1 MKRSI
6 IIISLVLLILLVGC
20 SKQSNLNHST
30 QEYLTENSSRER
42 SLAQKIAWENLSE
55 EEVKSIL
62 PWTHATIGKVENSK
76 IPHHIRS
83 NNPSNVYKVTYATVK
98 DELLGPIGIYVDM
111 DASEIVGYDLRH

>member
-1 MKRSI
+1 MKRLFLNI
-6 IIISLVLLILLVGC
+6 GLMLLILLVGC
-20 SKQSNLNHST
+20 SKQSNLNNSA
-30 QEYLTENSSRER
+30 QEYLTENLYSER
-42 SLAQKIAWENLSE
+42 FLAQKIAWDSLSE

-62 PWTHATIGKVENSK
+62 PWTNATIGKVEDSK

-111 DASEIVGYDLRH
+111 DASEIVGHDIRH